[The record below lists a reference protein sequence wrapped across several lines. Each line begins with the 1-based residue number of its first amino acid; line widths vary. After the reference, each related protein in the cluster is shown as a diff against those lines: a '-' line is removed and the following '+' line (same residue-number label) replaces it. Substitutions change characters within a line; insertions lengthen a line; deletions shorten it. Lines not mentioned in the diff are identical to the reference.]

1 MRNVKT
7 TYHINKHPDFVYQ
20 KLEDFRSYSKFSE
33 AVREVN
39 VEYSSNDECVSD
51 WEVSFRDGILK
62 WSERDVFNASKRTI
76 QFNQLSGDLE
86 RFDGVW
92 RMNGD
97 STTELVFEATLDL
110 GIPHLA
116 ELLEPIAEQALLE
129 NIDSIVKGFFS
140 TDILTA
146 SDVCEKEHDLTAA
159 LA

>member
-1 MRNVKT
+1 MRSVKS
-7 TYHINKHPDFVYQ
+7 TYHINKQPDFVYQ
-20 KLEDFRSYSKFSE
+20 KLADFRSYSKFSE

-39 VEYSSNDECVSD
+39 VKYSSSNECVSD

-62 WSERDVFNASKRTI
+62 WSERDVFNATERTI

-92 RMNGD
+92 RMTGD

-116 ELLEPIAEQALLE
+116 ELLEPIAEQALLD

-140 TDILTA
+140 ADIQTT
-146 SDVCEKEHDLTAA
+146 SDVCEKERDLTAA